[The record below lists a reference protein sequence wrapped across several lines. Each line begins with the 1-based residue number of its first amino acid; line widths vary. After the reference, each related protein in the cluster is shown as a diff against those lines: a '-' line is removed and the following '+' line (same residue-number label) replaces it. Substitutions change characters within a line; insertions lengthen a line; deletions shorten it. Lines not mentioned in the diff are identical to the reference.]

1 MYSSLKSGAEQILSF
16 LLFQYFIIVTLFLD
30 TFLFLLIVLF
40 PLLSLGRACTPLM
53 NNPMCLSILNKV
65 NTIFIALMANY
76 LLFCFSSFLLEI
88 IFVPPEI
95 EKTLIYFYTSKI
107 FVTFCL
113 ELLLNHAGTGWIPGP
128 RKRNQKTSDAITGM

>member
-1 MYSSLKSGAEQILSF
+1 
-16 LLFQYFIIVTLFLD
+16 
-30 TFLFLLIVLF
+30 
-40 PLLSLGRACTPLM
+40 
-53 NNPMCLSILNKV
+53 MCLSILNKV

>member
-1 MYSSLKSGAEQILSF
+1 
-16 LLFQYFIIVTLFLD
+16 
-30 TFLFLLIVLF
+30 
-40 PLLSLGRACTPLM
+40 
-53 NNPMCLSILNKV
+53 
-65 NTIFIALMANY
+65 MANY

-88 IFVPPEI
+88 IFVPSEI